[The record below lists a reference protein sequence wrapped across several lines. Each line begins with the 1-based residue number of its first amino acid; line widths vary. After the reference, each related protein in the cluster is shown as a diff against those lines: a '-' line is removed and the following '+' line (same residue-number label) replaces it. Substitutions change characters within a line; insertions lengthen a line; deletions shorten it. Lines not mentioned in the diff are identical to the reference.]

1 MKNIF
6 VIAFVF
12 VMAFFVSPSQTQAQ
26 DCDSELYSNMALKK
40 LTDGFTFIKSFKVDG
55 KGGTRKDIEYTCV
68 FSKDTKY
75 KVILQSKDSEAT
87 GVIATLFNSKREQ
100 LATSYN
106 NGKFYTGWT
115 YVCKATGIY
124 YLRFSF
130 KDSHS
135 FCGGAVLGFKR

>member
-1 MKNIF
+1 MKHF
-6 VIAFVF
+6 LAFVLIF
-12 VMAFFVSPSQTQAQ
+12 LMAGLVHSVSAQ

-75 KVILQSKDSEAT
+75 KVILQSKDGEAT

-100 LATSYN
+100 LATSHN